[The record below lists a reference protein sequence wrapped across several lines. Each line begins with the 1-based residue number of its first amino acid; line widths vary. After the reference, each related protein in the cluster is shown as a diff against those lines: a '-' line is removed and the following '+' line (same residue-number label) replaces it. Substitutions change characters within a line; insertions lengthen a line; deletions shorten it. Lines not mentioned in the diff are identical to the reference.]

1 MYQIRPQSINF
12 QAARGWGEVKV
23 EAEGDKSDGQALV
36 HSAIAQLLVL
46 KLFGPP
52 APLTHLKCPKNPQ
65 RAFVHMMY
73 IY

>member
-1 MYQIRPQSINF
+1 
-12 QAARGWGEVKV
+12 V